1 MSGLEVVQFL
11 THLAME
17 RKVAAATQ
25 GIALNALAF
34 LYNKFKF
41 ESGMAGGLSI
51 V

>member
-1 MSGLEVVQFL
+1 MSGPEVVQFL